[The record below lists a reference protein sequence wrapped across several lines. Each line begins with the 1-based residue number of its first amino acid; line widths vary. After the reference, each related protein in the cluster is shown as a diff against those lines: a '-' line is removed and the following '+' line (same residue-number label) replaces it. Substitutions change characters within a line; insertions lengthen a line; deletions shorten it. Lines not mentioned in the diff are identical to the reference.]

1 MLPHERAKVMAGMS
15 DEALFQAANDAW
27 WFTARPEQLAP
38 PGDWDRW
45 LLLAGRGFGKSKSVY
60 EWLVERII
68 RYPMDRSGSPTE
80 HLVVAPSIAD
90 CQNISITGPSGLL
103 KILRREGV
111 AHHYVKS
118 PRPLIL
124 IGEQETKIH
133 FVGADKGDIGRGYN
147 LFSVVMDELCIAA
160 GQTVVTFRGDVPI
173 EQVAVGDMVMTST
186 GWAAVVR
193 SERTGVQVP
202 VVRVITDFGET
213 VMTGSHP
220 VRVGDKWVRADR
232 LRPGDTVTVWTT
244 QSIETPSPL
253 LSQLSSCG
261 TERPGITTS
270 APGTT
275 TTGTGRCCTVP
286 SGPVSMDRFQTG
298 TRSTTSIAGGTTT
311 DSKTWKSS
319 PSVITGHSPNTSG
332 TTRSECHEL
341 SQSLQVAD
349 SGECGQNDSRCCAC
363 ASSADT
369 STALS
374 PCGPR
379 PAQTSADERRLG
391 GMRQTFVLRVEK
403 VDQPADVYDLETAGA
418 PEFFAGSGGLLV
430 HNCKFQYAYEI
441 WYGGLL
447 PALRADVDGDH
458 PRTVIATTPKPM
470 PLIMEWV
477 KEHRQGDPSI
487 ALTRGSTFDNADN
500 LSLAA
505 LNQLKKRYEGT
516 NLGQQELEGIL
527 LESLD
532 GPLFSWIH
540 IENNRVEPPI
550 FIGSEHKTV
559 GIDPCLTGGDDGDLM
574 GVVVV
579 FRAADDDMYVV
590 ADESEK
596 LSGGAAARHIWKVFA
611 RHEADDIVIEDNLA
625 KQWLRKVMEDTY
637 YEMVKEGIF
646 PEYTTPPIKTVHS
659 QHGKKLRAEPVS
671 LRYEQGRVHHVGK
684 FQELEDEMLTFDPLS
699 SKASPD
705 RLDALVHACRHLMG
719 GEGQSVRIFSPVH
732 VPVGPSAPLWTP
744 GQGGIW

>member
-1 MLPHERAKVMAGMS
+1 MAS
-15 DEALFQAANDAW
+15 LSEDALVQAASDAW
-27 WFTARPEQLAP
+27 WFTARPEQMAP
-38 PGDWDRW
+38 PGNWDRW

-60 EWLVERII
+60 EWLVERVIK
-68 RYPMDRSGSPTE
+68 YPLDRSGSPTE

-111 AHHYVKS
+111 KHHYVKS

-160 GQTVVTFRGDVPI
+160 GQSVVTFRGDVPI
-173 EQVAVGDMVMTST
+173 EEVLVGDMVMTSS

-202 VVRVITDFGET
+202 VVRVVTEFGET
-213 VMTGSHP
+213 ILTGSHP
-220 VRVGDKWVRADR
+220 VKVGDNWVRADR
-232 LRPGDTVTVWTT
+232 LRPGDIVTAWTT
-244 QSIETPSPL
+244 QTIETQNPPS
-253 LSQLSSCG
+253 SQPSFCG
-261 TERPGITTS
+261 TAPPGTTTSEPGITT
-270 APGTT
+270 
-275 TTGTGRCCTVP
+275 TGTEHCCTAP
-286 SGPVSMDRFQTG
+286 SGPASTAPCRTD
-298 TRSTTSIAGGTTT
+298 TRSTTSIESDSTIGSQIWRFSPSESIEPSPSINGTT
-311 DSKTWKSS
+311 
-319 PSVITGHSPNTSG
+319 G
-332 TTRSECHEL
+332 SECRES
-341 SQSLQVAD
+341 SQSLPVRD
-349 SGECGQNDSRCCAC
+349 FEGCGQSENPCCAS
-363 ASSADT
+363 ASFVSGSTVLRPCDPKPAPT
-369 STALS
+369 SV
-374 PCGPR
+374 
-379 PAQTSADERRLG
+379 DERRHG
-391 GMRQTFVLRVEK
+391 GMRRTCVLRVEK
-403 VDQPADVYDLETAGA
+403 VDQLADVYDLETAGA

-430 HNCKFQYAYEI
+430 HNCKFVYAHEI

-458 PRTVIATTPKPM
+458 PRTVVATTPKPM

-477 KEHRQGDPSI
+477 KEHRQGDESI
-487 ALTRGSTFDNADN
+487 VLTRGSTFDNSDN

-532 GPLFSWIH
+532 GPLFSWVH
-540 IENNRVEPPI
+540 IDNNRVEPPI

-559 GIDPCLTGGDDGDLM
+559 GIDPCLTGGEDGDLM

-579 FRAADDDMYVV
+579 FRAADDDMYVT
-590 ADESEK
+590 ADESIK

-611 RHEADDIVIEDNLA
+611 REQADDIVIEDNLA

-637 YEMVKEGIF
+637 FEMIKEGYF
-646 PEYTTPPIKTVHS
+646 PEFTTPPIKTVHS

-684 FQELEDEMLTFDPLS
+684 FQELEEEMLTFDPLS
-699 SKASPD
+699 TKASPD

-719 GEGQSVRIFSPVH
+719 GEGQQVRIFSPVN

-744 GQGGIW
+744 GVGNIWA

>member
-1 MLPHERAKVMAGMS
+1 MLPHERAKVMAEMS
-15 DEALFQAANDAW
+15 DEALFQAAQDAW

-38 PGDWDRW
+38 PGNWDRW

-68 RYPMDRSGSPTE
+68 KYPMDRSGSPTE

-147 LFSVVMDELCIAA
+147 LFSVVMDELC
-160 GQTVVTFRGDVPI
+160 
-173 EQVAVGDMVMTST
+173 
-186 GWAAVVR
+186 
-193 SERTGVQVP
+193 
-202 VVRVITDFGET
+202 
-213 VMTGSHP
+213 
-220 VRVGDKWVRADR
+220 
-232 LRPGDTVTVWTT
+232 
-244 QSIETPSPL
+244 
-253 LSQLSSCG
+253 
-261 TERPGITTS
+261 
-270 APGTT
+270 
-275 TTGTGRCCTVP
+275 
-286 SGPVSMDRFQTG
+286 
-298 TRSTTSIAGGTTT
+298 
-311 DSKTWKSS
+311 
-319 PSVITGHSPNTSG
+319 
-332 TTRSECHEL
+332 
-341 SQSLQVAD
+341 
-349 SGECGQNDSRCCAC
+349 
-363 ASSADT
+363 
-369 STALS
+369 
-374 PCGPR
+374 
-379 PAQTSADERRLG
+379 
-391 GMRQTFVLRVEK
+391 
-403 VDQPADVYDLETAGA
+403 
-418 PEFFAGSGGLLV
+418 
-430 HNCKFQYAYEI
+430 KFQYAYEI

-447 PALRADVDGDH
+447 PALRADVEGDH
-458 PRTVIATTPKPM
+458 PRTVVATTPKPM

-477 KEHRQGDPSI
+477 KEHRQGDESI
-487 ALTRGSTFDNADN
+487 VLTRGSTFDNSDN

-559 GIDPCLTGGDDGDLM
+559 GIDPCLTGGEDGDLM

-579 FRAADDDMYVV
+579 FRAADDDMYVT
-590 ADESEK
+590 ADESVK
-596 LSGGAAARHIWKVFA
+596 LSGGAAARHIWMTFA

-646 PEYTTPPIKTVHS
+646 PEFTTPPIKTVHS

-699 SKASPD
+699 TKASPD

-719 GEGQSVRIFSPVH
+719 GEGQQVRIFNPTK